1 MQLLIQLSVISTC
14 TIRQSPSS
22 HVISQSC
29 SYSPTQPP
37 MLHPHPQSC
46 SHQPSYI
53 HIHNHA
59 ATNLV
64 TSTSTTMQPPTMLH
78 PHPQPCS
85 HQPSYIH
92 IHNHAAPNLDPM
104 LSIHNQAVPNLQMH
118 NQTSPSLPSSQCTQS
133 RQFPSYHMHGL
144 PASSSSHQ
152 PPMVHMHT
160 VIQFPTSHVMSLHL
174 HPQSGTYEA
183 PILSYSYST
192 VQFLQ
197 SEFLDILNFFS
208 LSSLAI

>member
-1 MQLLIQLSVISTC
+1 MQLLIQLSVISAC
-14 TIRQSPSS
+14 TTRQSPSS

-37 MLHPHPQSC
+37 MLHPHPQPC

-64 TSTSTTMQPPTMLH
+64 TSTSTTMQLPTSHALN
-78 PHPQPCS
+78 PQPCS
-85 HQPSYIH
+85 SQP
-92 IHNHAAPNLDPM
+92 PM

-160 VIQFPTSHVMSLHL
+160 VIQFPTSHIMSLHL
-174 HPQSGTYEA
+174 HA
-183 PILSYSYST
+183 
-192 VQFLQ
+192 
-197 SEFLDILNFFS
+197 
-208 LSSLAI
+208 